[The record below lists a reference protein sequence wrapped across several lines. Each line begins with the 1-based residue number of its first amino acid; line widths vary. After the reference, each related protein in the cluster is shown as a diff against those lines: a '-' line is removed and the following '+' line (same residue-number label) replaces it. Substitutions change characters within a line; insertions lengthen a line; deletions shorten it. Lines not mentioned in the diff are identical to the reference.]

1 MRLKSF
7 TAPTVAE
14 AMAQIRET
22 LGDAAIIVATNDDK
36 DGGVRVTAAI
46 DEETVRRPPPRPVWN
61 DADPADGLDAVY
73 RAMRSHGV
81 PAIIGEALLDR
92 IAGFDTR
99 APGRALSA
107 ALRDMFRFSPL
118 ADRRENGEAS
128 GKNGRPIIMVGPP
141 GAGKTQT
148 IAKLAARALM
158 EGQSV
163 SLITTDT
170 DRTGGGAALA
180 AFAEAMKLPLL
191 RAETPTELR
200 SALTEAKGADLVLVD
215 TAGRNHLQAADMVSL
230 GRFIVLGGMEP
241 VLALPAGLDPVEA
254 GEIARTFADLGARR
268 MVATRVDMAR
278 RLGSLLAAA
287 HAANLAFAEYGD
299 TTRIKDGLTPFDPP
313 ALARLLLT
321 DRHGDAETR
330 QQHPRQAH
338 QGARSA

>member
-22 LGDAAIIVATNDDK
+22 LGDAAIIVATNDDR

-46 DEETVRRPPPRPVWN
+46 DEETVRKPPPRPART
-61 DADPADGLDAVY
+61 DAPDPADGLDAIY

-99 APGRALSA
+99 DPGRALSA
-107 ALRDMFRFSPL
+107 GLRDMFGFSSL
-118 ADRRENGEAS
+118 ANRED
-128 GKNGRPIIMVGPP
+128 GRPIVMVGPP
-141 GAGKTQT
+141 GVGKTQT
-148 IAKLAARALM
+148 TAKLAARALM
-158 EGQSV
+158 AGQSV

-170 DRTGGGAALA
+170 DRTGGGASLA
-180 AFAEAMKLPLL
+180 AFAEAMKLPLA
-191 RAETPTELR
+191 RADTPTELR
-200 SALTEAKGADLVLVD
+200 SALAETKAADLVVID
-215 TAGRNHLQAADMVSL
+215 TAGRNHLQAADMVAL
-230 GRFIVLGGMEP
+230 GRFLVLGGMEP

-254 GEIARTFADLGARR
+254 GDIAKAFADLGARR
-268 MVATRVDMAR
+268 LVATRVDMAR

-299 TTRIKDGLTPFDPP
+299 TPRIKDGIVPFDPP

-321 DRHGDAETR
+321 DRHDNADAR
-330 QQHPRQAH
+330 QPRSRQAH

>member
-46 DEETVRRPPPRPVWN
+46 DEETVRKPPPRPVRS
-61 DADPADGLDAVY
+61 DAADPADGLDAVY

-99 APGRALSA
+99 DPGGALSA
-107 ALRDMFRFSPL
+107 ALRDMFGFASL
-118 ADRRENGEAS
+118 AGRQER
-128 GKNGRPIIMVGPP
+128 RPIVMVGPP

-148 IAKLAARALM
+148 TAKLAARALM

-163 SLITTDT
+163 SLVTTDT
-170 DRTGGGAALA
+170 DRTGGGGSLA
-180 AFAEAMKLPLL
+180 AFAEAMKLPLA
-191 RAETPTELR
+191 RADTPTELR
-200 SALTEAKGADLVLVD
+200 SVLTEAKTVDLVVID
-215 TAGRNHLQAADMVSL
+215 TAGRNHLQAADLVSL
-230 GRFIVLGGMEP
+230 GRFLVLGGMEP
-241 VLALPAGLDPVEA
+241 VLILPAGLDPVEA
-254 GEIARTFADLGARR
+254 GDIARAFADLGARR
-268 MVATRVDMAR
+268 LVATRVDMAR

-287 HAANLAFAEYGD
+287 HAADLGFAEYGD
-299 TTRIKDGLTPFDPP
+299 TPRIKDGLVPFDPP

-321 DRHGDAETR
+321 DRHNDADAR
-330 QQHPRQAH
+330 QPLPRQARPRQTH